1 MSGPG
6 HTFERL
12 EREIRTEI
20 GSMSI
25 RGVTA
30 GLAFRA
36 ALAGVL
42 AILAALALDLGNPY
56 WAGITAFGMLQ
67 QDVTATLS
75 RSFDRVL
82 GTIAGAALGYLV
94 AAFVADHVIFSAI
107 CVVIVSFTLYA
118 RTRVNHGYAVLLVG
132 VTSLLVMFGSLST
145 PDAAFGIAVYRG
157 LEIIVG
163 VTAASLV
170 DMLLAPDRGT
180 PKQALPSPGV
190 FSKPVDLNQ
199 LIIAISAGLAIAS
212 VPSVWNALELPG
224 LDQTPITA
232 FVIMIAIQRDPRW
245 VAATRA
251 FGCLAGGA
259 YGLLS
264 LGIIDDSL
272 LLWLGLLFLGLY
284 FSGHILHRGGEASYV
299 GHQAGVAVILAMA
312 EGTAPSIDILPAI
325 DRLVGIFG
333 GIVLVAVFQNLVSP
347 LVRWCVLAVAR
358 PAREKATRRARLHR

>member
-6 HTFERL
+6 RTFERL
-12 EREIRTEI
+12 EREIRIEI
-20 GSMSI
+20 GSISFS
-25 RGVTA
+25 GVTA

-42 AILAALALDLGNPY
+42 AIMVAMALNLGNPY

-67 QDVTATLS
+67 QDVAATLS

-82 GTIAGAALGYLV
+82 GTIAGAALGYVV
-94 AAFVADHVIFSAI
+94 AAFVADHLIFSII

-118 RTRVNHGYAVLLVG
+118 RTRVNHDYAVLLVG

-145 PDAAFGIAVYRG
+145 PDAAFSIAVYRG

-170 DMLLAPDRGT
+170 DMLLAPDRGN
-180 PKQALPSPGV
+180 PRKGPPMPGV
-190 FSKPVDLNQ
+190 FAKPVDMNQ
-199 LIIAISAGLAIAS
+199 LVISITAGLAIAS
-212 VPSVWNALELPG
+212 VPGIWNALELPG

-232 FVIMIAIQRDPRW
+232 FIIMIAIQRDPRW

-259 YGLLS
+259 YGLLV

-272 LLWLGLLFLGLY
+272 FLWVGLLFLGLY
-284 FSGHILHRGGEASYV
+284 VSGHILHRGGEASYV
-299 GHQAGVAVILAMA
+299 GHQAGVAIILAMA
-312 EGTAPSIDILPAI
+312 EGLAPSVDILPAI

-333 GIVLVAVFQNLVSP
+333 GIVLVAVFQNLLSP
-347 LVRWCVLAVAR
+347 LVRWCVLAVFR
-358 PAREKATRRARLHR
+358 PAH